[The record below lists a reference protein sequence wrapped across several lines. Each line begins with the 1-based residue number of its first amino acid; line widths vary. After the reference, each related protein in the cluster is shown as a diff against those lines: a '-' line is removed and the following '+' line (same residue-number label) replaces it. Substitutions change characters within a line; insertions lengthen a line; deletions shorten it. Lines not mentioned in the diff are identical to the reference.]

1 MKKSLLSESSFV
13 RAIGIEPTCLAAPDP
28 KSGASASFATPAL
41 KWSFIF
47 SMAALQIQ
55 GGDAN
60 VRAFDEKI
68 KNTCF
73 CVNSFKMETV
83 AAIPKYNLSEDQE
96 KKLILREYRALLRS
110 MKPKLKPGDKELVR
124 MAFEMAADAHKT
136 MRRKSGEP
144 YILHPLAVARICV
157 EEIGLGVR
165 STICSLLHDTVE
177 DTDISLE
184 DIERQFGNEIARIVD
199 GLTKI
204 STVIDVNA
212 SQQAENFKKILLTL
226 TDDPRVILIKLA
238 DRLHNMRTLESM
250 KREKQLKI
258 ASETVYV
265 YAPLAHR
272 MGLYTIKTE
281 MEDLAMKYME
291 PDTYKEIARKLSET
305 RRERTRY
312 INEFIR
318 PIREK
323 MEKAEFNFE
332 IYGRPKSIHSIWNK
346 MKKKGV
352 SFEEV
357 YDLFAIRVILNS
369 PPEREKEDCWKVY
382 SMITDEY
389 TPSPERLRDWLSNP
403 KSNGYEALHT
413 TVMGPQGKWVEVQIR
428 TKRMN
433 EIAEKGLAAHWK
445 YKEGTA
451 DESRFDK
458 WFHQIREALQSQDA
472 DTVDFLQDFKTSFL
486 AEEIYVYTP
495 KGDVKMLPVG
505 STALDFAFAIHSAV
519 GARCIGAKVNHK
531 LVPLSHKLRSGDQ
544 IEIIT
549 SNKQK
554 PSEDWLNIVVTAK
567 AKSKIKDAL
576 KEEKRKIAEDGK
588 YFVQRKLEAIG
599 AAYQQHNIDILT
611 EFYKQPSTLDFFY
624 QVATKSI
631 DLKELKDFHILG
643 DKLEAP
649 KPQRPHIEIKTDQQ
663 LHTDFNKKD
672 AELIIFGESSDRILY
687 NLANCCKPIPGDD
700 VFGFVTTGKGLTIH
714 RTNCPNAS
722 KLLANYGHRVVK
734 TKWAKNKEI
743 SFLTGLNIIGLDDV
757 GVVHKITNLIS
768 GEMKI
773 NIGALSIE
781 AKEGIF
787 RGSFKVFVHDKE
799 ELDELV
805 HRLKSLSGIHAVE
818 RFDAELV

>member
-1 MKKSLLSESSFV
+1 
-13 RAIGIEPTCLAAPDP
+13 
-28 KSGASASFATPAL
+28 
-41 KWSFIF
+41 
-47 SMAALQIQ
+47 
-55 GGDAN
+55 
-60 VRAFDEKI
+60 
-68 KNTCF
+68 
-73 CVNSFKMETV
+73 METV
-83 AAIPKYNLSEDQE
+83 AQIPKYNLSEEQE

-110 MKPKLKPGDKELVR
+110 LKSKLKPGDRKTIRL
-124 MAFEMAADAHKT
+124 AFEMAADAHKT

-157 EEIGLGVR
+157 EEIGLGIR

-184 DIERQFGNEIARIVD
+184 EVERDFGNEIARIVD

-204 STVIDVNA
+204 SNVIDVNA
-212 SQQAENFKKILLTL
+212 SKQAENFKKILLTL

-272 MGLYTIKTE
+272 MGLYNIKTE
-281 MEDLAMKYME
+281 MEDLAMKFLE
-291 PDTYKEIARKLSET
+291 PETYKEIAQKLAET
-305 RRERTRY
+305 KRERTKY
-312 INEFIR
+312 INEFIK
-318 PIREK
+318 PLDEK
-323 MEKAEFNFE
+323 LERTGFDFE
-332 IYGRPKSIHSIWNK
+332 IYGRPKSIHSIWTK

-352 SFEEV
+352 AFEEV
-357 YDLFAIRVILNS
+357 YDLFAIRVILKS
-369 PPEREKEDCWKVY
+369 PAEREKEDCWKVY
-382 SMITDEY
+382 SLITDEY

-413 TVMGPQGKWVEVQIR
+413 TVMGPEGRWVEVQIR

-445 YKEGTA
+445 YKEGGP

-458 WFHQIREALQSQDA
+458 WFQQIREVISAEGTDGI
-472 DTVDFLQDFKTSFL
+472 DFLQDFKTSFL

-505 STALDFAFAIHSAV
+505 STALDFAFSIHSAIGV
-519 GARCIGAKVNHK
+519 KCIGAKLNHK
-531 LVPLSHKLRSGDQ
+531 LVPISQKLRSGDQ
-544 IEIIT
+544 VEIIT

-554 PSEDWLNIVVTAK
+554 PSEDWLTFVVTAK

-588 YFVQRKLEAIG
+588 YTLQKKLEGTG
-599 AAYQQHNIDILT
+599 AAFSQHNID
-611 EFYKQPSTLDFFY
+611 EVVSWYKLSSPLDLFY
-624 QVATKSI
+624 QVAIKNI
-631 DLKELKDFHILG
+631 DLKDLKEFKVHGDRLEPPKPVKQLPELKPEVVPTIS
-643 DKLEAP
+643 
-649 KPQRPHIEIKTDQQ
+649 
-663 LHTDFNKKD
+663 KKET
-672 AELIIFGESSDRILY
+672 ELIIFGESSDKIVY

-714 RTNCPNAS
+714 RTNCPNAA

-743 SFLTGLNIIGLDDV
+743 SFLTGLRIIGLDDV
-757 GVVHKITNLIS
+757 GVVNKITNLIS

-773 NIGALSIE
+773 NIAAITIE
-781 AKEGIF
+781 AKEGLF
-787 RGSFKVFVHDKE
+787 EGNMKVYVHDKE
-799 ELDELV
+799 ELDDLV
-805 HRLKSLSGIHAVE
+805 SKLRALTGIHSVD
-818 RFDAELV
+818 RFDTETL

>member
-1 MKKSLLSESSFV
+1 V
-13 RAIGIEPTCLAAPDP
+13 
-28 KSGASASFATPAL
+28 
-41 KWSFIF
+41 
-47 SMAALQIQ
+47 
-55 GGDAN
+55 
-60 VRAFDEKI
+60 
-68 KNTCF
+68 
-73 CVNSFKMETV
+73 ETV
-83 AAIPKYNLSEDQE
+83 AQIPKYNLSEEQE

-110 MKPKLKPGDKELVR
+110 LKSKLKPGDRKTIRL
-124 MAFEMAADAHKT
+124 AFEMAADAHKT

-157 EEIGLGVR
+157 EEIGLGIR

-184 DIERQFGNEIARIVD
+184 EVERDFGNEIARIVD

-204 STVIDVNA
+204 SNVIDVNA
-212 SQQAENFKKILLTL
+212 SKQAENFKKILLTL

-272 MGLYTIKTE
+272 MGLYNIKTE
-281 MEDLAMKYME
+281 MEDLAMKFLE
-291 PDTYKEIARKLSET
+291 PETYKEIAQKLAET
-305 RRERTRY
+305 KRERTKY
-312 INEFIR
+312 INEFIK
-318 PIREK
+318 PLDEK
-323 MEKAEFNFE
+323 LEKTGFDFE
-332 IYGRPKSIHSIWNK
+332 IYGRPKSIHSIWTK

-352 SFEEV
+352 AFEEV
-357 YDLFAIRVILNS
+357 YDLFAIRVILKS
-369 PPEREKEDCWKVY
+369 PAEREKEDCWKVY
-382 SMITDEY
+382 SLITDEY

-413 TVMGPQGKWVEVQIR
+413 TVMGPEGRWVEVQIR

-445 YKEGTA
+445 YKEGGP

-458 WFHQIREALQSQDA
+458 WFQQIREVISAEGTDGI
-472 DTVDFLQDFKTSFL
+472 DFLQDFKTSFL

-505 STALDFAFAIHSAV
+505 STALDFAFSIHSAIGV
-519 GARCIGAKVNHK
+519 KCIGAKLNHK
-531 LVPLSHKLRSGDQ
+531 LVPISQKLRSGDQ
-544 IEIIT
+544 VEIIT

-554 PSEDWLNIVVTAK
+554 PSEDWLTFVVTAK

-588 YFVQRKLEAIG
+588 YTLQKKLEGIG
-599 AAYQQHNIDILT
+599 AAFSQHNID
-611 EFYKQPSTLDFFY
+611 EVVSWYKLSSPLDLFY
-624 QVATKSI
+624 QVAIKNI
-631 DLKELKDFHILG
+631 DLKDLKEFKVHGDRLEPPKPVKQLPELKPEVVPTIS
-643 DKLEAP
+643 
-649 KPQRPHIEIKTDQQ
+649 
-663 LHTDFNKKD
+663 KKET
-672 AELIIFGESSDRILY
+672 ELIIFGESSDKIVY

-714 RTNCPNAS
+714 RTNCPNAA

-743 SFLTGLNIIGLDDV
+743 SFLTGLRIIGLDDV
-757 GVVHKITNLIS
+757 GVVNKITNLIS

-773 NIGALSIE
+773 NIAAITIE
-781 AKEGIF
+781 AKEGLF
-787 RGSFKVFVHDKE
+787 EGNMKVYVHDKE
-799 ELDELV
+799 ELDDLV
-805 HRLKSLSGIHAVE
+805 SKLRALTGIHSVD
-818 RFDAELV
+818 RFDTETL